1 MIPFFKFKTSFKKI
15 RDIDKW
21 MIFSIIMI
29 VIFGIVNIYLATK
42 PYAYNT
48 VYIIKQTVFF
58 IVSLVALYMII
69 SIDYNYIKALTP
81 IFYWGSVVL
90 LILTL
95 IIGSAVNGA
104 QGWIRLGPLSLQP
117 AEIAKVATVMM
128 MGKKLEEMD
137 GNINN
142 IKNFFILAFYAVI
155 PAGLIVIQPDMGM
168 TMVLFFM
175 VLGVYFIGGL
185 DKRIII
191 GGLGSLLIGIVLV
204 WNSGL
209 IQPYQKARIT
219 SFKNPE
225 ANSSEEG
232 YHLRQ
237 SLIGIGSGGFFGT
250 HESFKKDGS
259 GGYASQ
265 YVPEVETDFIF
276 AQIAQQW
283 GTVGAM
289 FLLGLYILLISRM
302 INIARTSRD
311 LFGTVVSTGLV
322 AYFLFAIWQNV
333 GMTIGL
339 MPITG
344 ITLPLVSYGGSSLL
358 TTIVSLALVLNIG
371 MRRKKITFKVA

>member
-1 MIPFFKFKTSFKKI
+1 MIIPLSQFKMDKKKFKE
-15 RDIDKW
+15 IDKW
-21 MIFSIIMI
+21 MLFSIIAL
-29 VIFGIVNIYLATK
+29 VLFGILNIYLATK

-48 VYIIKQTVFF
+48 AYIIKQSLFF
-58 IVSLVALYMII
+58 GISLVALYLVMA
-69 SIDYNYIKALTP
+69 IDYNIIKGFTP
-81 IFYWGSVVL
+81 LFYWISIALLVL
-90 LILTL
+90 VLIV
-95 IIGSAVNGA
+95 GKAVNGA
-104 QGWIRLGPLSLQP
+104 QGWINLGIVSFQP
-117 AEIAKVATVMM
+117 AELAKVATIMM

-142 IKNFFILAFYAVI
+142 FRNFCILAIYAII
-155 PAGLIVIQPDMGM
+155 PAALIVIQPDMGM

-175 VLGVYFIGGL
+175 VVGVFLAGGL

-191 GGLGSLLIGIVLV
+191 GGFTGLIVAIVIV

-209 IQPYQKARIT
+209 IQPYQKMRII
-219 SFKNPE
+219 SFQNPE

-237 SLIGIGSGGFFGT
+237 SLIGIGSGGFLGT
-250 HESFKKDGS
+250 QNPLSKDNA

-276 AQIAQQW
+276 AQIGEQW
-283 GTVGAM
+283 GLVGAV
-289 FLLGLYILLISRM
+289 FLLSLYGILICRM
-302 INIARTSRD
+302 IAIARDSKDMFGSIISIGMTSY
-311 LFGTVVSTGLV
+311 L
-322 AYFLFAIWQNV
+322 LFAIWQNI

-358 TTIVSLALVLNIG
+358 TTILSLGLVLNVG
-371 MRRKKITFKVA
+371 MRKKKLYF